1 MIFTSRLYSGVAD
14 LQSILD
20 LLVAVRP
27 AERITDFPSVVD
39 LRELLALPVVRDN
52 TRLWFDADDRLIGFA
67 FVDHYNNLCF
77 ESADPGIETEIVDW
91 GGQCIR
97 RAMQATGE
105 SLTLYA
111 SCCDDHTDRIA
122 LLERHGFIR
131 KALCSRHMAR
141 SLHDPIPMP
150 QIMESFRIRHVAGE
164 HEVDALVA
172 LHRAAFGT
180 EAMTVE
186 ERLAMMRA
194 PDYDAALDLVVVAPD
209 GQLAAYCMCL
219 ISQE

>member
-122 LLERHGFIR
+122 TIHAKEYRRADDSEPPMGEGDVDFPPIIALARARAWPVIVEYESEPSLEGVAHSAAYLQALLE
-131 KALCSRHMAR
+131 A
-141 SLHDPIPMP
+141 
-150 QIMESFRIRHVAGE
+150 E
-164 HEVDALVA
+164 
-172 LHRAAFGT
+172 
-180 EAMTVE
+180 
-186 ERLAMMRA
+186 
-194 PDYDAALDLVVVAPD
+194 
-209 GQLAAYCMCL
+209 
-219 ISQE
+219 